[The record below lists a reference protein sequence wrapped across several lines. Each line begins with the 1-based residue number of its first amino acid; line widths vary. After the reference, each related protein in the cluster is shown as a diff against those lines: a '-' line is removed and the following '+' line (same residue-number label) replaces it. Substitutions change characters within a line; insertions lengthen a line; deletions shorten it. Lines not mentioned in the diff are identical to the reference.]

1 MCVVSNQFNHLD
13 LKIHFSCFYLP
24 PSHLWAFK
32 WAENIPPS
40 SSEDSAMAE
49 ALSVPPQPL
58 QAGKNLSRSCLM
70 QLSFACKA
78 ILRFSLVLYGSTPS
92 LVSWVAQ
99 HLFSWIFFFFPAT
112 AINGI
117 LSKYV
122 SVYTLVFS
130 WHTPWEGLNLIVA
143 RLQFHLNHLPL
154 SDLPCSDSILRTIR
168 DVKKVHE
175 MLKRKA
181 VLFATCLDSP
191 VLLSI
196 AFRIFSL
203 SKQCWPVCPFWT
215 PSFGSCEGCNSISSL
230 VPHSVSHILDLS
242 MACHK
247 AFRCILWF
255 LEWNSELI
263 VSF

>member
-1 MCVVSNQFNHLD
+1 
-13 LKIHFSCFYLP
+13 
-24 PSHLWAFK
+24 
-32 WAENIPPS
+32 
-40 SSEDSAMAE
+40 MAE
-49 ALSVPPQPL
+49 ALSVSPQPL

-92 LVSWVAQ
+92 LVSSVAQ
-99 HLFSWIFFFFPAT
+99 RLFSWKNDFFFPAI

-122 SVYTLVFS
+122 FAYTLVFS

-143 RLQFHLNHLPL
+143 RLQLHLNHLPL
-154 SDLPCSDSILRTIR
+154 SDLPCSDSILRTIWN
-168 DVKKVHE
+168 VKKVHE

-191 VLLSI
+191 VLVSI
-196 AFRIFSL
+196 AFRTFSL

-215 PSFGSCEGCNSISSL
+215 PSFGSCEGCNSILSL
-230 VPHSVSHILDLS
+230 LPHPLSHILALA

-247 AFRCILWF
+247 TFRCILWF